1 MHPSYVRQLHAS
13 QIFHALRVRPG
24 ISQRELCDM
33 TGCDKS
39 TVSVIIKR
47 FEELELVE
55 RFQGKSEGQRGRPLE
70 KLRLSEHQGLLIGVH
85 LELGIL
91 RTVAS
96 TIGGKPIDRIDGPLP
111 TLPSELA
118 ASVKQSIATLC
129 AKIGRSPDEI
139 RGVGVCL
146 PGLVRSGGRLAHSPN
161 LDWNDVPVLD
171 LLRDSITAPIY
182 VDNDTN
188 AAALAEHMFGACTEL
203 DDFVMLQGGSG
214 LGGGM
219 FLNGRIYRGKNGYAG
234 ELGHIK
240 VVKDGRICSCGSMG
254 CLSAYISLGQMV
266 ERLGHFDRDIRSLE
280 DLRFKAE
287 SGDER
292 VIGVLEEAGEFLG
305 VAVSDIINS
314 FNPPAIVLGGTLATL
329 EPYLRHGLR
338 RSLLQNT
345 MPVTL
350 EQVEII
356 VSSLSIDPILRAGVA
371 LALEGFTS
379 LDKPEATP
387 W

>member
-24 ISQRELCDM
+24 ISQRELCDI

-70 KLRLSEHQGLLIGVH
+70 RLRLSEHQGLLLGIH
-85 LELGIL
+85 LEFGVL
-91 RTVAS
+91 RIVAS
-96 TIGGKPIDRIDGPLP
+96 TIGGKPIDGIDAPLP
-111 TLPSELA
+111 GRPEELA
-118 ASVKQSIATLC
+118 GLVKQRIAMLC
-129 AKIGRSPDEI
+129 DKIGRSADEI

-146 PGLVRSGGRLAHSPN
+146 PGLVRTGGSLADSPQ
-161 LDWNDVPVLD
+161 LHWVDVPVLD
-171 LLRDSITAPIY
+171 LLRDSVAAPIY

-188 AAALAEHMFGACTEL
+188 AAALAEHMFGACTQF
-203 DDFVMLQGGSG
+203 DDFILLQGGSG

-219 FLNGRIYRGKNGYAG
+219 FLNGRVYRGKNGYAG

-240 VVKDGRICSCGSMG
+240 VVKDGRLCSCGSMG
-254 CLSAYISLGQMV
+254 CLSAYLSTDQLV
-266 ERLGHFDRDIRSLE
+266 ERLGKHDPRIASLQ
-280 DLRFKAE
+280 DLRFRAE
-287 SGDER
+287 AGDE
-292 VIGVLEEAGEFLG
+292 GVLAVLDEAGEFLG

-314 FNPPAIVLGGTLATL
+314 FNPPAVVLAGTLAVL
-329 EPYLRHGLR
+329 EPYMRDGLR
-338 RSLLQNT
+338 RSLRRNT
-345 MPVTL
+345 MSVTL
-350 EQVEII
+350 DQVEIL
-356 VSSLSIDPILRAGVA
+356 VSSLSTDPILRAGVA